1 MKKIGL
7 ICAALLTC
15 GSLAGCAKKINN
27 VKAYST
33 EVSSKVTPAS
43 GSKDYQQGLMKIKGT
58 SSAPDGYQVMAI
70 NSDGKNNLVSGN
82 TSMAGHA
89 VVENGKFTGYV
100 DPLQANKNAKKGT
113 KLKYHFIAVKDPDNL
128 GQKDKAAFKQQ
139 VNKKF
144 DATTIKLS
152 FDPTTS
158 YVQTNVQNALGK
170 GAIVSKKS
178 KTVYTITPKK
188 DSAFEDKVSQSM
200 YSDKD
205 QWADITKQI
214 DKLSAKIKTPAGR
227 VALVLMNPENHKKFL
242 FVSIGGKTKF
252 DAITSGT
259 VNSDATKASNIKS
272 SNANAA
278 SSGSASS
285 SGDGDDDGND
295 FELGVIMGWLLAY
308 DEEYGDYTD
317 TDADTDSSSDSNNN
331 YNDDS
336 DNNYNDDSDNDSDE
350 YSYNDSD
357 DDSSSDD
364 QDSQSSSTPAPEPDF
379 DDDDSFAY

>member
-1 MKKIGL
+1 MKKLGL

-113 KLKYHFIAVKDPDNL
+113 KLKYHFIAVKNPDNL

-214 DKLSAKIKTPAGR
+214 NKLSAKVKTPAGR

-259 VNSDATKASNIKS
+259 VNSDATKASNIKP

-278 SSGSASS
+278 SSGSASGS
-285 SGDGDDDGND
+285 GDDDGDGDD
-295 FELGVIMGWLLAY
+295 FELGVILGWLLAY
-308 DEEYGDYTD
+308 DEEYGDDTD
-317 TDADTDSSSDSNNN
+317 TDTNTDTDSSSDSN
-331 YNDDS
+331 
-336 DNNYNDDSDNDSDE
+336 NNYNDDSDNDSDE

>member
-1 MKKIGL
+1 MKKLGL
-7 ICAALLTC
+7 ICVALLAC

-70 NSDGKNNLVSGN
+70 NSNGKNNLVSGN

-158 YVQTNVQNALGK
+158 YVQTNVQNTLGK

-214 DKLSAKIKTPAGR
+214 NKLSAKIKTPAGR

-272 SNANAA
+272 SNTNAA
-278 SSGSASS
+278 SSGSASG
-285 SGDGDDDGND
+285 SGDGDDDGDD
-295 FELGVIMGWLLAY
+295 FELGVILGWLLAY
-308 DEEYGDYTD
+308 DEEYGDD
-317 TDADTDSSSDSNNN
+317 TDTDSSSDSNNN
-331 YNDDS
+331 Y
-336 DNNYNDDSDNDSDE
+336 NDSDE

>member
-7 ICAALLTC
+7 ICITLLAG
-15 GSLAGCAKKINN
+15 GSLAGCAKKING

-33 EVSSKVTPAS
+33 VVSTKVTPAN
-43 GSKDYQQGLMKIKGT
+43 GSKDYRQGLMKIKGT
-58 SSAPDGYQVMAI
+58 SSAPNGYQVVAI
-70 NSDGKNNLVSGN
+70 NSNGKNSLVSGN
-82 TSMAGHA
+82 NSMAGNA

-100 DPLQANKNAKKGT
+100 DPLKANKDAKKGT
-113 KLKYHFIAVKDPDNL
+113 KLKYHFIAVKDPNNL
-128 GQKDKAAFKQQ
+128 GQKDKAAFKKQ

-144 DATTIKLS
+144 KPTTIKLS

-170 GAIVSKKS
+170 GAIVTKKS
-178 KTVYTITPKK
+178 KTVYAIMPKK
-188 DSAFEDKVSQSM
+188 DSDFEDKVSQSM
-200 YSDKD
+200 YGDKN

-214 DKLSAKIKTPAGR
+214 NKLSAKIKTPAGR

-285 SGDGDDDGND
+285 SGDSDDDGND

-317 TDADTDSSSDSNNN
+317 TDADTDSSSDSN
-331 YNDDS
+331 
-336 DNNYNDDSDNDSDE
+336 NNYNDDSDNDSDE

>member
-15 GSLAGCAKKINN
+15 GSLAGCAKKINH
-27 VKAYST
+27 VKTYST
-33 EVSSKVTPAS
+33 EVSSKVTPAN
-43 GSKDYQQGLMKIKGT
+43 GSKDYRQGLMKITGT
-58 SSAPDGYQVMAI
+58 SSAPDGYQIMAI
-70 NSDGKNNLVSGN
+70 NSNGKNSLVSGN
-82 TSMAGHA
+82 NSMEGHA

-100 DPLQANKNAKKGT
+100 DPLQANKSAKKGT
-113 KLKYHFIAVKDPDNL
+113 KLKYHFIAVKNPDNL
-128 GQKDKAAFKQQ
+128 GQKDKAVFKQQ
-139 VNKKF
+139 VDKKF
-144 DATTIKLS
+144 KTTTIKLS
-152 FDPTTS
+152 FDPVTS

-178 KTVYTITPKK
+178 KTVYAITPKK
-188 DSAFEDKVSQSM
+188 DSGFEDKVSQAM

-205 QWADITKQI
+205 QWSDITKQI
-214 DKLSAKIKTPAGR
+214 NKLSSKIKTPAGR

-272 SNANAA
+272 SSSNANAA
-278 SSGSASS
+278 NSDSSDDDI
-285 SGDGDDDGND
+285 DGDD
-295 FELGVIMGWLLAY
+295 FELGVILGWLMAY
-308 DEEYGDYTD
+308 DDEYGDDTD
-317 TDADTDSSSDSNNN
+317 TGNSDTNDN

-336 DNNYNDDSDNDSDE
+336 DDYNYDDSSDSD
-350 YSYNDSD
+350 DF

-364 QDSQSSSTPAPEPDF
+364 PDAQSSSAPANNSQPDF

>member
-1 MKKIGL
+1 MKKLGL

-100 DPLQANKNAKKGT
+100 DPLQANKNARKGT
-113 KLKYHFIAVKDPDNL
+113 KLKYHFIAVKNPDNL

-144 DATTIKLS
+144 DATTIKLF

-214 DKLSAKIKTPAGR
+214 NKLSAKIKTPAGR

-278 SSGSASS
+278 SSGSASGS
-285 SGDGDDDGND
+285 GDDDDDGDD
-295 FELGVIMGWLLAY
+295 FELGVILGWLLAY
-308 DEEYGDYTD
+308 DEEYGDDTD

-336 DNNYNDDSDNDSDE
+336 DNDYNDSDE

>member
-33 EVSSKVTPAS
+33 EVSSS

-89 VVENGKFTGYV
+89 VVENGKFTGYI

-214 DKLSAKIKTPAGR
+214 NRLSAKIKTPAGR

-317 TDADTDSSSDSNNN
+317 TDADTDSSSDSNN
-331 YNDDS
+331 S
-336 DNNYNDDSDNDSDE
+336 YNDDSDNDSDE

>member
-70 NSDGKNNLVSGN
+70 NSDSKNNLVSGN

-214 DKLSAKIKTPAGR
+214 NKLSAKIKTPAGR
-227 VALVLMNPENHKKFL
+227 VALVLMNPENHKKFR
-242 FVSIGGKTKF
+242 FVSFGGKTKL

-336 DNNYNDDSDNDSDE
+336 DNDSDE

-379 DDDDSFAY
+379 DDDDSIAY

>member
-113 KLKYHFIAVKDPDNL
+113 KLKYHFIAVKNPDNL

-214 DKLSAKIKTPAGR
+214 NKLSAKIKTPAGR

-278 SSGSASS
+278 SSGSASGS
-285 SGDGDDDGND
+285 GDDDGDGDD
-295 FELGVIMGWLLAY
+295 FELGVILGWLLAY
-308 DEEYGDYTD
+308 DEEYGDDTD
-317 TDADTDSSSDSNNN
+317 TDTNTDTDSSSDSN
-331 YNDDS
+331 
-336 DNNYNDDSDNDSDE
+336 NNYNDDSDNDSDE

-364 QDSQSSSTPAPEPDF
+364 QDSQSSSTPQPEPDF
-379 DDDDSFAY
+379 DDDNSFAY

>member
-214 DKLSAKIKTPAGR
+214 NLNNDILLYSIDLYKNVLNNEKTYDFSKDNIKIVDLLKWFDDLGISIVDIKMKYSEILEKIQCLTEDDIKR
-227 VALVLMNPENHKKFL
+227 VSGIE
-242 FVSIGGKTKF
+242 IGGR
-252 DAITSGT
+252 DD
-259 VNSDATKASNIKS
+259 VNK
-272 SNANAA
+272 
-278 SSGSASS
+278 
-285 SGDGDDDGND
+285 
-295 FELGVIMGWLLAY
+295 
-308 DEEYGDYTD
+308 
-317 TDADTDSSSDSNNN
+317 
-331 YNDDS
+331 
-336 DNNYNDDSDNDSDE
+336 
-350 YSYNDSD
+350 
-357 DDSSSDD
+357 
-364 QDSQSSSTPAPEPDF
+364 
-379 DDDDSFAY
+379 

>member
-214 DKLSAKIKTPAGR
+214 NKLSAKIKTPAGR

-278 SSGSASS
+278 SSGSASGS
-285 SGDGDDDGND
+285 GDDDGDGDD
-295 FELGVIMGWLLAY
+295 FELGVILGWLLAY
-308 DEEYGDYTD
+308 DEEYGDDTD
-317 TDADTDSSSDSNNN
+317 TDTNTDTDSSSDSN
-331 YNDDS
+331 
-336 DNNYNDDSDNDSDE
+336 NNYNDDSDNDSDE

-364 QDSQSSSTPAPEPDF
+364 QDSQSSSTPQPEPDF
-379 DDDDSFAY
+379 DDDNSFAY

>member
-158 YVQTNVQNALGK
+158 YDQTNVQNALGK
-170 GAIVSKKS
+170 GEK
-178 KTVYTITPKK
+178 
-188 DSAFEDKVSQSM
+188 QS
-200 YSDKD
+200 
-205 QWADITKQI
+205 
-214 DKLSAKIKTPAGR
+214 
-227 VALVLMNPENHKKFL
+227 
-242 FVSIGGKTKF
+242 
-252 DAITSGT
+252 
-259 VNSDATKASNIKS
+259 
-272 SNANAA
+272 
-278 SSGSASS
+278 
-285 SGDGDDDGND
+285 
-295 FELGVIMGWLLAY
+295 
-308 DEEYGDYTD
+308 
-317 TDADTDSSSDSNNN
+317 
-331 YNDDS
+331 
-336 DNNYNDDSDNDSDE
+336 
-350 YSYNDSD
+350 
-357 DDSSSDD
+357 
-364 QDSQSSSTPAPEPDF
+364 
-379 DDDDSFAY
+379 

>member
-1 MKKIGL
+1 MKKLGL

-43 GSKDYQQGLMKIKGT
+43 GSKDYQQGLMKINGT

-113 KLKYHFIAVKDPDNL
+113 KLKYHFIAVKNPDNL

-158 YVQTNVQNALGK
+158 YVQTNVQNDLGK

-188 DSAFEDKVSQSM
+188 DSALEDKVSQSM

-214 DKLSAKIKTPAGR
+214 NKLSAKIKTPAGR

-259 VNSDATKASNIKS
+259 VNSDATKASNIKP

-278 SSGSASS
+278 SSSSASGS
-285 SGDGDDDGND
+285 GNDDGDGDD
-295 FELGVIMGWLLAY
+295 FELGVILGWLLAY
-308 DEEYGDYTD
+308 DEEYGDDTD
-317 TDADTDSSSDSNNN
+317 TDADTDSSSDSN
-331 YNDDS
+331 
-336 DNNYNDDSDNDSDE
+336 NNYNDDSDNDSDE

>member
-170 GAIVSKKS
+170 GAIVTKKS
-178 KTVYTITPKK
+178 KTVYAIMPKK
-188 DSAFEDKVSQSM
+188 DSNFEAKVSQSM
-200 YSDKD
+200 YGDKN

-214 DKLSAKIKTPAGR
+214 SRLSAKIKTPAGR

-259 VNSDATKASNIKS
+259 VNSDATKASDIKS
-272 SNANAA
+272 TNKAAN
-278 SSGSASS
+278 SGSS
-285 SGDGDDDGND
+285 SGDEDSDGDD
-295 FELGVIMGWLLAY
+295 FELGVILGWLMAY
-308 DEEYGDYTD
+308 DDEYGDDSDVDTNTDTNNSDNDNYTD
-317 TDADTDSSSDSNNN
+317 TNN
-331 YNDDS
+331 S
-336 DNNYNDDSDNDSDE
+336 DNDNYTDNDSDD
-350 YSYNDSD
+350 YSYDNSNDY

-364 QDSQSSSTPAPEPDF
+364 QSQSSSTSPAAQPDT

>member
-113 KLKYHFIAVKDPDNL
+113 KLKYHFIAVKNPDNL

-214 DKLSAKIKTPAGR
+214 NKLSAKIKTPAGR

-259 VNSDATKASNIKS
+259 VNSDATKASNIKP

-278 SSGSASS
+278 SSGSASGS
-285 SGDGDDDGND
+285 GDDDGDGDN
-295 FELGVIMGWLLAY
+295 FELGVILGWLLAY
-308 DEEYGDYTD
+308 DEEYGDDTD

-336 DNNYNDDSDNDSDE
+336 DNDYNDDSDNDSDE

>member
-113 KLKYHFIAVKDPDNL
+113 KLKYHFIAVKNPDNL

-214 DKLSAKIKTPAGR
+214 NKLSAKIKTPAGR

-242 FVSIGGKTKF
+242 FVSISGKTKF

-278 SSGSASS
+278 SSGSANGS
-285 SGDGDDDGND
+285 GDDDGDGDD
-295 FELGVIMGWLLAY
+295 FELGVILGWLLAY
-308 DEEYGDYTD
+308 DEEYGDDTD
-317 TDADTDSSSDSNNN
+317 TDTNTDTDSSSDSN
-331 YNDDS
+331 
-336 DNNYNDDSDNDSDE
+336 NNYNDDSDNDSDE

>member
-1 MKKIGL
+1 MKKLGL

-128 GQKDKAAFKQQ
+128 GQKDEAAFKQQ

-214 DKLSAKIKTPAGR
+214 NKLSAKIKTPAGR

-259 VNSDATKASNIKS
+259 VNSDATKASNIKP

-278 SSGSASS
+278 SSGSASGS
-285 SGDGDDDGND
+285 GDDDGDD
-295 FELGVIMGWLLAY
+295 FELGVILGWLLAY
-308 DEEYGDYTD
+308 DEEYGDDTD

-336 DNNYNDDSDNDSDE
+336 DNDYNDDSDNDSDE

>member
-15 GSLAGCAKKINN
+15 GSLAGYAKKINN

-214 DKLSAKIKTPAGR
+214 NKLSAKVKTPAGR

-278 SSGSASS
+278 SSGSASGI
-285 SGDGDDDGND
+285 GDGDDDGDD
-295 FELGVIMGWLLAY
+295 FELGVILGWLLAY
-308 DEEYGDYTD
+308 DEEYGDDTD

-331 YNDDS
+331 Y
-336 DNNYNDDSDNDSDE
+336 NDSDE